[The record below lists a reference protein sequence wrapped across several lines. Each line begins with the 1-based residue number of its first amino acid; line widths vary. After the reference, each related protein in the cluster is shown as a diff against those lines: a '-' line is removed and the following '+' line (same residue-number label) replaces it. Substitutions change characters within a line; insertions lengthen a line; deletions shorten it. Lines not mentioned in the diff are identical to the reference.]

1 MNPRVLSAKL
11 IKNNG
16 PNPLIAWS
24 VPVLIALLFLWFWG
38 FLRTPQ
44 SETPQSPV
52 TVSDSS
58 SLPFLWSNIDF
69 PSPAGASASR
79 PVYPYSVIPHG
90 IESAQELQTAI
101 HHDPVVSAHYSDFRV
116 RAVRFI
122 RLTRERQFFVSYR
135 LGKQVYWTK
144 RKIALHAGELL
155 LSDGTHLARTRCGN
169 RLSEIPATPTSSS
182 EPTDRLLNTP
192 VVPLRP
198 ELIAVPLPGSPIW
211 PGSTAPVLL
220 LAPGPAPQP
229 APPGSGGFIPLAPPI
244 LCCVTSSGPSPTP
257 NSPSHPAP
265 PPTLSPSP
273 SPTPPS
279 EPPPYSPSEPPSPS
293 QPPGSPIPTPEPGPL
308 SLAGAGLILWFIVR
322 KLRRD

>member
-11 IKNNG
+11 NKHNG
-16 PNPLIAWS
+16 SNSLIAWS
-24 VPVLIALLFLWFWG
+24 VPVLIALLLLRFWA
-38 FLRTPQ
+38 FPRTPQ
-44 SETPQSPV
+44 REVAQSPV

-58 SLPFLWSNIDF
+58 LPFFWSNIEF
-69 PSPAGASASR
+69 PSPGDASASR

-116 RAVRFI
+116 RAVRSI

-135 LGKQVYWTK
+135 LGNQVYWTK

-155 LSDGTHLARTRCGN
+155 LTDGAHLARTRCGN
-169 RLSEIPATPTSSS
+169 RLSEIPATPTSSP

-198 ELIAVPLPGSPIW
+198 ELTAGPPPGSPIW
-211 PGSTAPVLL
+211 PGNPTPVLL
-220 LAPGPAPQP
+220 LASGPAPQP

-265 PPTLSPSP
+265 PPTSPSP
-273 SPTPPS
+273 PPTPPS
-279 EPPPYSPSEPPSPS
+279 QPPPYFPAEPPSPS

-308 SLAGAGLILWFIVR
+308 SLAAAALILWLILR

>member
-16 PNPLIAWS
+16 SNSLIARS
-24 VPVLIALLFLWFWG
+24 VPVLIALLLLWFWA
-38 FLRTPQ
+38 FPRTPQ

-58 SLPFLWSNIDF
+58 SLPFFWSNIDF
-69 PSPAGASASR
+69 PSPADASASR
-79 PVYPYSVIPHG
+79 PVYSYSVIPHG

-101 HHDPVVSAHYSDFRV
+101 QDPVVSAHYSDFRV

-135 LGKQVYWTK
+135 LGNQVYWTK

-169 RLSEIPATPTSSS
+169 RLSEIPATPTSTS

-198 ELIAVPLPGSPIW
+198 ELTANPLPGSPIW
-211 PGSTAPVLL
+211 PGSTTPVLL
-220 LAPGPAPQP
+220 LASGPAPQ
-229 APPGSGGFIPLAPPI
+229 PPGSGGFIPLAPPI

-265 PPTLSPSP
+265 PPTSSPSP

-279 EPPPYSPSEPPSPS
+279 QPPPYFPSEPPS